1 MLGWGLASVVARGH
15 PLVIGAVALCW
26 GALFLFASTWTTSS
40 GDLVRCAAHR
50 MAAFVLRLSAI
61 AHELCLDQKCLALVG
76 CGPQR

>member
-1 MLGWGLASVVARGH
+1 MMANDQ
-15 PLVIGAVALCW
+15 PLVIFATVMVC
-26 GALFLFASTWTTSS
+26 GALFLFAATCTTST